1 MSFGTRHLST
11 ATADFAHRHPDL
23 EILIDYD
30 DRIIDLARSDPHRT
44 IARVRPIAR
53 KFCEDPT
60 RRLREPGLRRPPR
73 RPGRPCRL
81 GRASCIG
88 YLKKGGVTGLPMQG
102 RIVANNGEAMRDM
115 AIAGLGV
122 TLVPLFIAHDALAD
136 GRLVRLVEH
145 LTPVPLPISAVWPPV
160 KPMPTKVRA
169 IIDHLA
175 NAFGTAPPWQVGQ

>member
-1 MSFGTRHLST
+1 
-11 ATADFAHRHPDL
+11 
-23 EILIDYD
+23 
-30 DRIIDLARSDPHRT
+30 
-44 IARVRPIAR
+44 
-53 KFCEDPT
+53 
-60 RRLREPGLRRPPR
+60 
-73 RPGRPCRL
+73 
-81 GRASCIG
+81 
-88 YLKKGGVTGLPMQG
+88 MQG

>member
-1 MSFGTRHLST
+1 MSFGIRHLST
-11 ATADFAHRHPDL
+11 AMADFAHRHPDL
-23 EILIDYD
+23 EIVIDYD
-30 DRIIDLARSDPHRT
+30 DRIIDLARS
-44 IARVRPIAR
+44 
-53 KFCEDPT
+53 EDPT